1 MNYSETELR
10 IQTWLSNVLFPSK
23 LSSALPVFVL
33 RSLFLCSFPSKCET
47 TARHTQKALFVPQLM
62 KGVPWRLNGKLEAER
77 VPEEHSF
84 KTIEECVQ
92 PFTF

>member
-1 MNYSETELR
+1 
-10 IQTWLSNVLFPSK
+10 
-23 LSSALPVFVL
+23 
-33 RSLFLCSFPSKCET
+33 
-47 TARHTQKALFVPQLM
+47 M

-92 PFTF
+92 PFAFWRKTNLILAWEYVSMCVYVCGVYFS